1 MLTLL
6 INIVFSAAAML
17 LFWLVG
23 KGIKRLF
30 PLLKRYYIPSALL
43 AGSIGLIL
51 IASPFTWFN
60 IIPDSIIETWSSWP
74 GVLINIV
81 FACLF
86 LGKRILNARETWR
99 LAGPQVVFG
108 QTLAWGQYV
117 IGLLLTL
124 LVLVPVFNMSPLAG
138 ALIEISFEG
147 GHGTAAGLAP
157 VFEELGFAEGADLAV
172 GLATIG
178 IVVGIITGVLLVN
191 WGHRTNKTIIKS
203 PAKSSKQADIT
214 PDNEATHLDDNAHDE
229 PSHWLDRLPWLN
241 YLLHA
246 GYIGI
251 AIALGQLLLSGLT
264 QLEQATWAREG
275 GLELMTSMPLFPLAM
290 LGGVIVQYALTKTR
304 QQQLIDRDI
313 INRFGSLALD
323 VLIIAAIATMSLQV
337 LGDFLVPFLLIALV
351 GISWN
356 IFAFLVI
363 APRMIPRYWFERGIG
378 DYGQSMGM
386 TATGLLLMRI
396 TDPKN
401 NSRALESFGYKQ
413 LFFEPIVGG
422 GIFTASSI
430 ILIHQFGAVAMLGFT
445 AVVMIG
451 WMIFGYFQFHRK
463 TDARAA

>member
-6 INIVFSAAAML
+6 ADITLAAAIML
-17 LFWLVG
+17 LFWLIG

-43 AGSIGLIL
+43 AGTLGLIL
-51 IASPFTWFN
+51 IAAPITWLN
-60 IIPDSIIETWSSWP
+60 LIPESVIETWSGWP
-74 GVLINIV
+74 GLLINVV

-86 LGKRILNARETWR
+86 LGKRILSARETWR

-117 IGLLLTL
+117 VGLLLTL

-157 VFEELGFAEGADLAV
+157 VFEELGFAEGADLAI

-178 IVVGIITGVLLVN
+178 IVIGIITGVLLVN
-191 WGHRTNKTIIKS
+191 WGHRTNKTIIKA
-203 PAKSSKQADIT
+203 PAKSNKQADVT
-214 PDNEATHLDDNAHDE
+214 TDNETTHLDDNAHEE

-246 GYIGI
+246 GYIAV
-251 AIALGQLLLSGLT
+251 AIALGQILLNGLI
-264 QLEQATWAREG
+264 QLEQATWARDG
-275 GLELMTSMPLFPLAM
+275 GLELMASMPLFPLAM
-290 LGGVIVQYALTKTR
+290 LGGVIVQYVLTKLN
-304 QQQLIDRDI
+304 QQQLIDRAI

-363 APRMIPRYWFERGIG
+363 APRMIPKYWFERGIG

-401 NSRALESFGYKQ
+401 SSRALESFGYKQ

-430 ILIHQFGAVAMLGFT
+430 ILIHQFGALNMLGVT
-445 AVVMIG
+445 AAVMVSWI
-451 WMIFGYFQFHRK
+451 IFGYFQFHRS
-463 TDARAA
+463 